1 MLDARNRG
9 WIRRHHEQ
17 ALGPPPNGRSQS
29 VREVCLGILGCLLI
43 LGVPCLHAW
52 AVAEW
57 AQANY
62 SVTIASPLIKAGDV
76 QSGSAV
82 LTLNHDGPVTIQAS
96 AASSGSEVLKS
107 PTNDTLTTSYK
118 LTGPALSNPDAD
130 WVPSATFIAPATSY
144 SIPGIGPASQVTL
157 WARAQ
162 TAAARAN
169 DSGSY
174 TASVILTASW

>member
-17 ALGPPPNGRSQS
+17 APGLPPNGRSQT

-52 AVAEW
+52 AAAEW
-57 AQANY
+57 TQPNY
-62 SVTIASPLIKAGDV
+62 SVTIAAPLTKTGDV

-82 LTLNHDGPVTIQAS
+82 LTLNHDGPVTIQVA
-96 AASSGSEVLKS
+96 AASSGSEVLNS
-107 PTNDTLTTSYK
+107 STHDTLTTSYK
-118 LTGPALSNPDAD
+118 LTGPALSNPDSE
-130 WVPSATFIAPATSY
+130 WVPSATFVSPATSY
-144 SIPGIGPASQVTL
+144 SIPGIGPASQLTL

-169 DSGSY
+169 DSGNY
-174 TASVILTASW
+174 TASLVLTASW